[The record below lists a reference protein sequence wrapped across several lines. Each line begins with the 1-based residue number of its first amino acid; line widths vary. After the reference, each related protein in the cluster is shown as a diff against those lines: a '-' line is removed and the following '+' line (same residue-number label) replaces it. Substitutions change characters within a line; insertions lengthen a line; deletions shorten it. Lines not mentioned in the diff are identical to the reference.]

1 MITEIK
7 SAFYITNKMENT
19 KVILL
24 AEVPVLP
31 EFLEEIKALSAATLK
46 PTLKEPGCEVF
57 YQTSKKDDPNTLVF
71 FEVFASSEAL
81 DFHMQADYTNAFF
94 AGVQGKLA
102 GKPIT
107 IHLNEL

>member
-1 MITEIK
+1 
-7 SAFYITNKMENT
+7 MENS

-31 EFLEEIKALSAATLK
+31 AFLEEIKALSAATLK
-46 PTLKEPGCEVF
+46 PALEEAGCEVF

-71 FEVFASSEAL
+71 FEVFASQDAL
-81 DFHMQADYTNAFF
+81 DLHMQAAYTNTFF

-102 GKPIT
+102 GKPVT
-107 IHLNEL
+107 TYLKNLF

>member
-1 MITEIK
+1 
-7 SAFYITNKMENT
+7 MENR

-24 AEVPVLP
+24 AEISILP
-31 EFLEEIKALSAATLK
+31 EFLEEVKALSAATIK
-46 PTLKEPGCEVF
+46 PTLEEPGCEVF

-71 FEVFASSEAL
+71 FEVFVSPEAL

-102 GKPIT
+102 GKPRT
-107 IHLNEL
+107 IYLEKLFGHEGTN